1 METVGFLK
9 KHAALLL
16 SVCFCGIIFFTL
28 NDYGITWDE
37 GGYYFKAGDS
47 YFHWLRNPS
56 WQTINTYWEWNHE
69 HPPLAKVLGGM
80 TKYLFH
86 EKLHLLNSISSF
98 RLSVL
103 IFVFFST
110 YFLFSFVSKLLNHN
124 IAFLTTAAFFF
135 LPRVFFHSH
144 LGAMDYPITVLWF
157 LVIYFYWKGMNK
169 TKWIF
174 VASILLGFA
183 LLTKV
188 NAFLLYIPILFCWV
202 LNYRGQLK
210 TMPSQSKSKYPE
222 THRIFNKII
231 PMVIIP
237 PIIFIAFW
245 PWLWTDTL
253 QRLSDYLSFHR
264 HHAVVYTYYWGAQS
278 PIAPW
283 HYPLVL
289 TAITIPLVIFV
300 PFIIGMVR
308 IIFRPDKTKI
318 FLLFNALFPLLLISL
333 PSVPKYDGVRLFLPA
348 FPFICMIA
356 GIGLHYIFEFKK
368 WKAGNFFFLLYTVI
382 FMVTIHASIIKP
394 HPYQSSYFNELI
406 GGVDGAVKKGF
417 EAEYWGNA
425 YIGVLPW
432 MNQHPR
438 STFWVYMADLEPKVL
453 WGFDLYKENRM
464 LDQGVKFGNKK
475 NSDYLILLIR
485 QGFFNEEMWGYFRY
499 EKPVFSVRLSKT
511 NLVNIYRI
519 K

>member
-157 LVIYFYWKGMNK
+157 LVIYFFLKGIDK

-174 VASILLGFA
+174 VASILLGLA
-183 LLTKV
+183 LLTKI
-188 NAFLLYIPILFCWV
+188 NAFLLYIPILFC
-202 LNYRGQLK
+202 
-210 TMPSQSKSKYPE
+210 
-222 THRIFNKII
+222 
-231 PMVIIP
+231 
-237 PIIFIAFW
+237 
-245 PWLWTDTL
+245 
-253 QRLSDYLSFHR
+253 
-264 HHAVVYTYYWGAQS
+264 
-278 PIAPW
+278 
-283 HYPLVL
+283 
-289 TAITIPLVIFV
+289 
-300 PFIIGMVR
+300 
-308 IIFRPDKTKI
+308 
-318 FLLFNALFPLLLISL
+318 
-333 PSVPKYDGVRLFLPA
+333 
-348 FPFICMIA
+348 
-356 GIGLHYIFEFKK
+356 
-368 WKAGNFFFLLYTVI
+368 
-382 FMVTIHASIIKP
+382 
-394 HPYQSSYFNELI
+394 
-406 GGVDGAVKKGF
+406 
-417 EAEYWGNA
+417 
-425 YIGVLPW
+425 
-432 MNQHPR
+432 
-438 STFWVYMADLEPKVL
+438 
-453 WGFDLYKENRM
+453 
-464 LDQGVKFGNKK
+464 
-475 NSDYLILLIR
+475 
-485 QGFFNEEMWGYFRY
+485 
-499 EKPVFSVRLSKT
+499 
-511 NLVNIYRI
+511 
-519 K
+519 